1 MSTAIHSEPADT
13 VLIAR
18 FQSGESGVFDILYL
32 RHYDRIH
39 GVILS
44 VVYNPEDALDIT
56 QEVFLKA
63 YQGLVRFNRASQF
76 YSWLYHI
83 AINQC
88 IDYMLSHFAGEISR
102 AERRAFLRGNLP
114 HKSRVTDRNS

>member
-1 MSTAIHSEPADT
+1 MTGMSHCQKPMSTLVQSVNVASDS

-18 FQSGESGVFDILYL
+18 FQSGDARAFDLLYL

-39 GVILS
+39 GVIIS

-63 YQGLVRFNRASQF
+63 VPRTPAFQASIPILQ
-76 YSWLYHI
+76 L
-83 AINQC
+83 A
-88 IDYMLSHFAGEISR
+88 
-102 AERRAFLRGNLP
+102 LP
-114 HKSRVTDRNS
+114 HRHQPVH